1 MLWFADKLHPELL
14 NSLILKKW
22 DLFFMNQIMTS
33 GIVNKENVS
42 ILLTY
47 KAALSAFSMPNEI
60 I

>member
-1 MLWFADKLHPELL
+1 
-14 NSLILKKW
+14 
-22 DLFFMNQIMTS
+22 MNQIMTS